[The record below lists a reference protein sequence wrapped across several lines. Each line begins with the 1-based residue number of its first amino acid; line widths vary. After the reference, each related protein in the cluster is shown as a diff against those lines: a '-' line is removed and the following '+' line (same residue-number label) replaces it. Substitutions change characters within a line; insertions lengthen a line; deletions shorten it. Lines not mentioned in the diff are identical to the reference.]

1 MKTKQPSAA
10 SRASAEV
17 LGYVQ
22 QLVHDIERKMQHE
35 ETGRVSCGQEGCT
48 EDNCQ
53 PGEVG
58 EDS

>member
-1 MKTKQPSAA
+1 MKKPNAA

-17 LGYVQ
+17 LAYIQ
-22 QLVHDIERKMQHE
+22 QLVHDVERKMQHE
-35 ETGRVSCGQEGCT
+35 GPDCCSSGEKECT
-48 EDNCQ
+48 KDNGQ